1 MIFKKKKLNR
11 VVILGANSFI
21 GKAITKKF
29 ISQNIKPVLVTRKN
43 ADLEKKQSFNKLKK
57 ILKKDDTIIFIAAV
71 APVKNIEML
80 NQNLLICKNII
91 ESLKIKKPNHVIY
104 LSSDAVYSDSKNKI
118 NEKSETTPESF
129 HGFMHLI
136 RENMLKELNCKK
148 TFVRPTLVYGSDD
161 PHNGYGPNKFIR
173 CAQNN
178 EEIFLFGKGEER
190 RDHIHVDNVADIVS
204 TVAIKKIDG
213 IINAV
218 SGNVISFNEI
228 AKNLKKIYPNLVI
241 KNLKRNG
248 PMPHNGYRA
257 FDNKLLKKYFP
268 KLYLIKLSDW
278 IKNKDEFKKIK

>member
-104 LSSDAVYSDSKNKI
+104 LSSDAVYSNSKNKI

-190 RDHIHVDNVADIVS
+190 RDHIHVENVADIVS